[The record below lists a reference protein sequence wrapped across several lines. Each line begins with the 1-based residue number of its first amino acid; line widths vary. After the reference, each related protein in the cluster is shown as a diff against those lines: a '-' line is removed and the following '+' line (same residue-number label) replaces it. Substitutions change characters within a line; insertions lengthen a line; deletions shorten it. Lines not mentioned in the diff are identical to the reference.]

1 MGTAKQDGATNVDE
15 EPTMDMN
22 LEVVVMPVADVDRA
36 LRLLPGL
43 GVEARGGPGN
53 SGLCS

>member
-22 LEVVVMPVADVDRA
+22 LEVVVMPECDSLDDDGN
-36 LRLLPGL
+36 LL
-43 GVEARGGPGN
+43 
-53 SGLCS
+53 